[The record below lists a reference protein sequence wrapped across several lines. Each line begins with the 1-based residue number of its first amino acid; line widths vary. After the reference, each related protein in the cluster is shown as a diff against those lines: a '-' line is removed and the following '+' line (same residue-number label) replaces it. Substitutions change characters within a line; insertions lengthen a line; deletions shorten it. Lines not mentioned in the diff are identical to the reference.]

1 MCKYGDQKSVTYRDN
16 EHISFFSTMT
26 YKPSKVDQGDLILA
40 CDQSSL
46 VGLCTQDYK
55 SLCAAVT
62 ILAPQLTASVLV
74 K

>member
-1 MCKYGDQKSVTYRDN
+1 
-16 EHISFFSTMT
+16 MT